1 MEKQKDLEVGLTML
15 DNQNQL
21 VDGIQIN
28 SQFAKGPFLIDGKD
42 TVSSLFLKR
51 CIECKDKVVHREKDL
66 GIWKAYTWG
75 DFYENVRKI
84 SLGLNFLGFK
94 RGDKASILAEDS
106 KEWIY
111 ADIATQCL
119 GGVSSGI
126 YTTDSADQ
134 LEYLLND
141 SESTVLFLDNDE
153 QLDKFLSIV
162 DKTPKILKAIV
173 FERDNLHN
181 FSHEKV
187 IFLDEVY
194 ELGDRALHSKPY
206 FLEEEVEKNK
216 PQDLAIL
223 VYTSGTT
230 GYPKGVM
237 LDNENLMYAMSIGKI
252 LLPTNSE
259 DENFCFLP
267 LCHIYER
274 FVSCLKPIAD
284 KSTVNFAE
292 SLETIFED
300 IKEVSPTVFSGV
312 PRIYEKIY
320 SNFTMALSDSTNFS
334 KSIYNIAIS
343 ISLKCVELK
352 LDQKRIPIILRL
364 QFLLFE
370 FLVFRNIRQMIGMNN
385 VRRALTGAAPI
396 SPDLLK
402 WFLAIGIRLVEG
414 YGMSETFVMSVNE
427 IDNNKLGSV
436 GKIAQDAL
444 VRIDSN
450 GEILWKSPGT
460 FKGYYNDNK
469 KTSEAFTKDGYF
481 RTGDKGKLE
490 NGFLYITGRLKDII
504 ITAGGKNIS
513 PAEIENHLKFSNYV
527 SDCIV
532 IGDRRKYVTALIL
545 IDRDNVEKYAQKYK
559 IQYSDFSSLCNNN
572 KILELIWKEVDQ
584 VNKKLA
590 RVEQIKTFRLI
601 DILLTAEDDEMT
613 ATMKLKRGF
622 VEEKYRDLIDAMY
635 N

>member
-1 MEKQKDLEVGLTML
+1 
-15 DNQNQL
+15 
-21 VDGIQIN
+21 
-28 SQFAKGPFLIDGKD
+28 
-42 TVSSLFLKR
+42 
-51 CIECKDKVVHREKDL
+51 
-66 GIWKAYTWG
+66 
-75 DFYENVRKI
+75 
-84 SLGLNFLGFK
+84 
-94 RGDKASILAEDS
+94 
-106 KEWIY
+106 
-111 ADIATQCL
+111 
-119 GGVSSGI
+119 
-126 YTTDSADQ
+126 
-134 LEYLLND
+134 
-141 SESTVLFLDNDE
+141 
-153 QLDKFLSIV
+153 
-162 DKTPKILKAIV
+162 
-173 FERDNLHN
+173 
-181 FSHEKV
+181 
-187 IFLDEVY
+187 
-194 ELGDRALHSKPY
+194 
-206 FLEEEVEKNK
+206 
-216 PQDLAIL
+216 
-223 VYTSGTT
+223 
-230 GYPKGVM
+230 
-237 LDNENLMYAMSIGKI
+237 
-252 LLPTNSE
+252 
-259 DENFCFLP
+259 
-267 LCHIYER
+267 
-274 FVSCLKPIAD
+274 
-284 KSTVNFAE
+284 
-292 SLETIFED
+292 
-300 IKEVSPTVFSGV
+300 
-312 PRIYEKIY
+312 
-320 SNFTMALSDSTNFS
+320 
-334 KSIYNIAIS
+334 
-343 ISLKCVELK
+343 
-352 LDQKRIPIILRL
+352 
-364 QFLLFE
+364 
-370 FLVFRNIRQMIGMNN
+370 MIGMNN

-469 KTSEAFTKDGYF
+469 KTSESFTKDGYF

-572 KILELIWKEVDQ
+572 KILELIRKEVDQ